1 MTMIYKIKRFIRD
14 HEKIMILLA
23 AIYRFFCGNR
33 VHGNSGVS
41 VLWTGVFAQKV
52 KIYNHG
58 KNNVVEFGKG
68 CRMYDCKI
76 QIFGDG
82 NRIYIDHDC
91 VCKNMDIW
99 ISDGSVLNVGHNS
112 HFTGAIHL
120 ACLEGKTI
128 SIGRKCLFSNDITF
142 RTGDSH
148 VITDLVDNRI
158 NYGRDIII
166 GDHVW
171 VGQQVVILK
180 GANVGADTIVGTR
193 SLVTN
198 GEYPANVVLA
208 GAPAKVV
215 KEKVTWRPE

>member
-1 MTMIYKIKRFIRD
+1 MMYKIKRFIRD
-14 HEKIMILLA
+14 NENIMIMMSAICRLL
-23 AIYRFFCGNR
+23 CGNWIVGR
-33 VHGNSGVS
+33 SGLQLKWS
-41 VLWTGVFAQKV
+41 GVFAQNI

-68 CRMYDCKI
+68 CRMHNCKI

-82 NRIYIDHDC
+82 NRILIDHDC
-91 VCKNMDIW
+91 VCKEMDIW
-99 ISDGSVLNVGHNS
+99 ISDGSVLTVGHNS
-112 HFTGAIHL
+112 HFTGNIHL

-128 SIGRKCLFSNDITF
+128 TIGKKCLFSNDITF

-148 VITDLVDNRI
+148 VITDLADNRI
-158 NYGRDIII
+158 NYGRDITI

-180 GANVGADTIVGTR
+180 GTHIADDTVVGTR
-193 SLVTN
+193 SLVTK
-198 GEYPANVVLA
+198 GDYPANVVLA
-208 GAPAKVV
+208 GSPAIVV

>member
-1 MTMIYKIKRFIRD
+1 MMYKIKRFIRD
-14 HEKIMILLA
+14 HEKLMILLA
-23 AIYRFFCGNR
+23 AIYRVFCGNWIS
-33 VHGNSGVS
+33 GCSGVR
-41 VLWTGVFAQKV
+41 VLWSGVFAKNI

-58 KNNVVEFGKG
+58 KNNIVEFGKG

-82 NRIYIDHDC
+82 NRIHIDRDC

-99 ISDGSVLNVGHNS
+99 ISEGSALNVGHNS
-112 HFTGAIHL
+112 HFTGNIHL

-128 SIGRKCLFSNDITF
+128 SIGKECLFSNDITF

-148 VITDLVDNRI
+148 VITDLENNRI
-158 NYGRDIII
+158 NYGRDITV

-180 GANVGADTIVGTR
+180 GAHIGADTIVGTR
-193 SLVTN
+193 SLVTK
-198 GEYPANVVLA
+198 GEYPANIVLA
-208 GAPAKVV
+208 GAPAMAV